1 MLIHTINSANFKF
14 EGRSAS
20 LHQRIFGV
28 PKHWS
33 DSDLVTDRMSGDCNG
48 AKPDQASHNT
58 GRTRATG
65 VLTSGMIME
74 VLSLKCP
81 GKNPIAQWFLAVS
94 ALAMRP
100 LPNVCG
106 FFCLIDNVCKL
117 LVLLATSAFQ
127 GYAIPNTYQSVH
139 EPFLAAGTRS
149 NVDVF
154 KYHHIQFRGFTST
167 VQELGQK
174 SRTKSNSPNLHS
186 SMICDLFF
194 LALQRCANFQCGT
207 EAQRQAGPSGWDRF
221 PAPLEKNRWWILD
234 DIGIWVVFST
244 PNRMHRLWMIH
255 THDFISWYLTGW
267 SAHCGN
273 G

>member
-1 MLIHTINSANFKF
+1 
-14 EGRSAS
+14 
-20 LHQRIFGV
+20 
-28 PKHWS
+28 
-33 DSDLVTDRMSGDCNG
+33 MSGDCNG

-94 ALAMRP
+94 ALAMGP

-117 LVLLATSAFQ
+117 LVLMATSAFQ

-154 KYHHIQFRGFTST
+154 KYHHIRFDLEVSQAQFR
-167 VQELGQK
+167 
-174 SRTKSNSPNLHS
+174 N
-186 SMICDLFF
+186 
-194 LALQRCANFQCGT
+194 
-207 EAQRQAGPSGWDRF
+207 WDRKVERSPIPQTF
-221 PAPLEKNRWWILD
+221 TAP
-234 DIGIWVVFST
+234 
-244 PNRMHRLWMIH
+244 
-255 THDFISWYLTGW
+255 
-267 SAHCGN
+267 
-273 G
+273 